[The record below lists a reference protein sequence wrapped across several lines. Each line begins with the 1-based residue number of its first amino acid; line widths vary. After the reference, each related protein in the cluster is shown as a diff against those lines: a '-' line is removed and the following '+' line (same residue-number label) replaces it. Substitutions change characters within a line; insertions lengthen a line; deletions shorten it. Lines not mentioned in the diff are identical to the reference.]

1 MDKLIVE
8 GGQRLSG
15 EIHISGAK
23 NAALPILVSSLLSP
37 HTCVLENIPDV
48 VDVRTMYRLLGVLG
62 ATTAWDGARL
72 AIRTKTL
79 KSHEAPYALV
89 STMRAS
95 ILVLGPLVARW
106 GEAIVPLPGGCAIG
120 SRPVN
125 LHVDGLRALG
135 AEVRIQHGNIH
146 VKAKRLKGARIAM
159 EPSSVTGTE
168 NLMMAAVLAD
178 GVTVIDNAARE
189 PEVTDLAACLVK
201 RGARIQGCGT
211 NRITIEGVEA
221 LNDGEHRH
229 RIMEDRMEAGTYLI
243 AGAVTQGDVTVR
255 FTSPELLDDL
265 CTTLHAT
272 GATLSKN
279 HGSIRV
285 KMDRRASAVDVTTG
299 PCPGFPTDLQA
310 QMTTLLSLADGV
322 SLVTETVFENRL
334 THVSELRRMGANITT
349 KGNQARIT
357 GVGKLSGAPVMAS
370 DLRGGAALILAS
382 LAAEG
387 KTVISR
393 VYHVDRGYEHIEG
406 KLTTLGA
413 NVRRSKGDN
422 A

>member
-1 MDKLIVE
+1 MDRLIVE

-15 EIHISGAK
+15 EIQVSGAK

-48 VDVRTMYRLLGVLG
+48 VDVRTMCQLLGVLG
-62 ATTAWDGARL
+62 ATTSWDGPRL
-72 AIRTKTL
+72 LIRTETL

-125 LHVDGLRALG
+125 LHIDGLRALG

-168 NLMMAAVLAD
+168 NLMMAAVLAE
-178 GVTVIDNAARE
+178 GVTVIENAARE
-189 PEVTDLAACLVK
+189 PEVADLAAFLIK

-211 NRITIEGVEA
+211 NTITIEGVEA
-221 LNDGEHRH
+221 LNDGDHHH
-229 RIMEDRMEAGTYLI
+229 RIMADRMEAGTYLI
-243 AGAVTQGDVTVR
+243 AGAVTQGDVTVHLP
-255 FTSPELLDDL
+255 SPDLLDDI

-272 GATLSKN
+272 GAELSRN
-279 HGSIRV
+279 HGSVRV
-285 KMDRRASAVDVTTG
+285 TMDRRASAVDVTTG

-310 QMTTLLSLADGV
+310 QMAALLSLAEGV

-349 KGNQARIT
+349 NGNQARIV
-357 GVGKLSGAPVMAS
+357 GVDKLSGAPVMAS

-387 KTVISR
+387 ETIISR
-393 VYHVDRGYEHIEG
+393 VYHVDRGYERIEG
-406 KLTTLGA
+406 NLNTLGA
-413 NVRRSKGDN
+413 NVCRVKSNN

>member
-1 MDKLIVE
+1 
-8 GGQRLSG
+8 
-15 EIHISGAK
+15 
-23 NAALPILVSSLLSP
+23 
-37 HTCVLENIPDV
+37 
-48 VDVRTMYRLLGVLG
+48 
-62 ATTAWDGARL
+62 
-72 AIRTKTL
+72 
-79 KSHEAPYALV
+79 
-89 STMRAS
+89 MRAS

-125 LHVDGLRALG
+125 LHIAGLRALG

-168 NLMMAAVLAD
+168 NLMMAAVLAE
-178 GVTVIDNAARE
+178 GVTVIENAARE
-189 PEVTDLAACLVK
+189 PEVADLAAFLIK

-211 NRITIEGVEA
+211 NTITIEGVEA
-221 LNDGEHRH
+221 LNDGDHHHRV
-229 RIMEDRMEAGTYLI
+229 MADRMEAGTYLI
-243 AGAVTQGDVTVR
+243 AGAVTQGDVTVHLP
-255 FTSPELLDDL
+255 SPDLLDDI

-272 GATLSKN
+272 GAELSRN
-279 HGSIRV
+279 HGSVRV
-285 KMDRRASAVDVTTG
+285 TMDRRASAVDVTTG

-310 QMTTLLSLADGV
+310 QMAALLSLAEGV

-349 KGNQARIT
+349 NGNQARIV
-357 GVGKLSGAPVMAS
+357 GVDKLSGAPVMAS

-387 KTVISR
+387 ETIISR
-393 VYHVDRGYEHIEG
+393 VYHVDRGYERIEG
-406 KLTTLGA
+406 NLNTLGA
-413 NVRRSKGDN
+413 NVRRVKSNN

>member
-1 MDKLIVE
+1 MDKLIVK
-8 GGQRLSG
+8 GGQRLFG
-15 EIHISGAK
+15 EIHVSGAK

-37 HTCVLENIPDV
+37 HTCILDNIPDV
-48 VDVRTMYRLLGVLG
+48 VDIRTMCRLLGVLG
-62 ATTAWDGARL
+62 ATTSWDGSRL
-72 AIRTKTL
+72 SIHTEAL
-79 KSHEAPYALV
+79 KSPEAPYALV

-95 ILVLGPLVARW
+95 ILVLGPMVARW

-125 LHVDGLRALG
+125 LHIAGLRALG

-146 VKAKRLKGARIAM
+146 AKAKRLKGARIAM

-189 PEVTDLAACLVK
+189 PEVADLAAFLVK

-211 NRITIEGVEA
+211 NSITIEGVEA
-221 LNDGEHRH
+221 LNDDEHH
-229 RIMEDRMEAGTYLI
+229 HTIMADRMEAGTYLI
-243 AGAVTQGDVTVR
+243 AGAVTQGDVTVHLP
-255 FTSPELLDDL
+255 SPELLDDL
-265 CTTLHAT
+265 CTTLAAT
-272 GATLSKN
+272 GAELSKN
-279 HGSIRV
+279 NGRIRI
-285 KMDRRASAVDVTTG
+285 KMNRRASAVDVTTG

-310 QMTTLLSLADGV
+310 QMGALLSLADGV

-349 KGNQARIT
+349 RGNQARIT
-357 GVGKLSGAPVMAS
+357 GVDKLSGAPVMAS

-382 LAAEG
+382 LAAESE
-387 KTVISR
+387 TVISR
-393 VYHVDRGYEHIEG
+393 VYHVDRGYERIEG
-406 KLTTLGA
+406 KLNTLGA
-413 NVRRSKGDN
+413 NVHRVKGNN

>member
-1 MDKLIVE
+1 
-8 GGQRLSG
+8 
-15 EIHISGAK
+15 
-23 NAALPILVSSLLSP
+23 
-37 HTCVLENIPDV
+37 
-48 VDVRTMYRLLGVLG
+48 MYRLLGVLG
-62 ATTAWDGARL
+62 ATTAWDGPRL
-72 AIRTKTL
+72 LISTKAL

-135 AEVRIQHGNIH
+135 AEVRIRHGNIH
-146 VKAKRLKGARIAM
+146 VKAKRLKGTRIAM

-168 NLMMAAVLAD
+168 NLMMAAVLAE

-189 PEVTDLAACLVK
+189 PEVADLAACLVK

-221 LNDGEHRH
+221 LNDGEHPH

-243 AGAVTQGDVTVR
+243 AGAATQGDVTVR
-255 FTSPELLDDL
+255 LTSPELLDDL

-272 GATLSKN
+272 GAELSRN
-279 HGSIRV
+279 HGNIRV

-310 QMTTLLSLADGV
+310 QMAALLSLADGV

-387 KTVISR
+387 ETVVSR
-393 VYHVDRGYEHIEG
+393 VYHVDRGYERIEG
-406 KLTTLGA
+406 KLNTLGA
-413 NVRRSKGDN
+413 NVRRVKDPN

>member
-1 MDKLIVE
+1 MDRLIID
-8 GGQRLSG
+8 GGLRLSG
-15 EIHISGAK
+15 ETQASGAK

-37 HTCVLENIPDV
+37 HACLLENIPDV
-48 VDVRTMYRLLGVLG
+48 ADVRTMCKLLGVLG
-62 ATTAWDGARL
+62 AKTSCDGPRL
-72 AIRTKTL
+72 VIQTEVIE
-79 KSHEAPYALV
+79 SHEAPYALV

-106 GEAIVPLPGGCAIG
+106 GEAVVPLPGGCAIG

-125 LHVDGLRALG
+125 LHTDGLRALG

-168 NLMMAAVLAD
+168 NLMMAAVLAE
-178 GVTVIDNAARE
+178 GMTVIENAAQE
-189 PEVTDLAACLVK
+189 PEVRDLGEFLVK

-211 NRITIEGVEA
+211 HTITVEGVDA
-221 LNDGEHRH
+221 LNDGEYHH
-229 RIMEDRMEAGTYLI
+229 TVMADRMEAATYLI
-243 AGAVTQGDVTVR
+243 AGTVTQGDVTVR
-255 FTSPELLDDL
+255 VPSPELLDDF
-265 CTTLHAT
+265 CTTLHST
-272 GATLSKN
+272 GAEVSRN

-285 KMDRRASAVDVTTG
+285 TMDQRASAIDVTTG
-299 PCPGFPTDLQA
+299 PFPGFPTDLQA
-310 QMTTLLSLADGV
+310 QMAALLSLANGE
-322 SLVTETVFENRL
+322 SLITETVFENRL

-349 KGNQARIT
+349 TGNQARIT
-357 GVGKLSGAPVMAS
+357 GVDKLSGAPVMAS

-387 KTVISR
+387 ETVVSR
-393 VYHVDRGYEHIEG
+393 VYHVDRGYERVEG
-406 KLTTLGA
+406 KLSTLGA
-413 NVRRSKGDN
+413 SVRRVKSND